1 MINISSML
9 GLAGIPSQS
18 AYSATKFVV
27 HGRSKALSYIL
38 EPFGIKVILI
48 EPGVTN
54 TKFVQDIVVPTN
66 KYEDDKNGDQINP
79 IDENNKD
86 VQLSFY
92 NDTMKKFLAFYFKA
106 MSKVFHPRIVADEII
121 HSIELVYYE
130 LNTTNYRVLR
140 LIVGNDSKN
149 IHSLKN
155 I

>member
-1 MINISSML
+1 M
-9 GLAGIPSQS
+9 
-18 AYSATKFVV
+18 
-27 HGRSKALSYIL
+27 
-38 EPFGIKVILI
+38 ILI

-54 TKFVQDIVVPTN
+54 TKFVQDIVVSTN
-66 KYEDDKNGDQINP
+66 KYEEDKNGDRINQ

-106 MSKVFHPRIVADEII
+106 MSKVLHPRIVEDEII
-121 HSIELVYYE
+121 QSIELVYNE
-130 LNTTNYRVLR
+130 LNTTNCRILR